1 MPVSYY
7 GGFCVFLLFDQIRVI
22 SRMQQTYHMRQYIL
36 WLMVALSSTL
46 CYLRADESEV
56 DELEKG
62 WTKLNNE
69 YVTAIYAARAY
80 EMPSNF
86 NRTNVPDDIL
96 GGNAPAEISFK
107 AELTDKCVNHQ
118 WVISGADDL
127 SQPYY
132 TTDDTDWTFTFNNP
146 GVSYVGLYAWGDDT
160 DMPTHPVHSYTITI
174 TDSYLGCPNAFSPN
188 GDGVNDEWKV
198 SYRSLREYECHIFN
212 RWGKEM
218 FSSRDPEQGWDG
230 KAGGKTVPA
239 GVYYYVITA
248 TGNDGQQY
256 KLGGDINILQF
267 K

>member
-1 MPVSYY
+1 
-7 GGFCVFLLFDQIRVI
+7 
-22 SRMQQTYHMRQYIL
+22 MQQTYHMRQYIL

-46 CYLRADESEV
+46 CYLRADETEG

>member
-1 MPVSYY
+1 
-7 GGFCVFLLFDQIRVI
+7 
-22 SRMQQTYHMRQYIL
+22 MRLHIL
-36 WLMVALSSTL
+36 WMLAAISTATSSVL
-46 CYLRADESEV
+46 AQAPDEE
-56 DELEKG
+56 EAEKG
-62 WTKLNNE
+62 WTKLNSD
-69 YVTAIYAARAY
+69 YATAIYAARVY
-80 EMPSNF
+80 DMPTNF

-96 GGNAPAEISFK
+96 GGNAPADICFK
-107 AELTDKCVNHQ
+107 AEVTDKCANIQ
-118 WVISGADDL
+118 WVISGAEDL

-146 GVSYVGLYAWGDDT
+146 GVSYVGLYAWGDEP
-160 DMPTHPVHSYTITI
+160 DMPTHPLYTYAVTI
-174 TDSYLGCPNAFSPN
+174 TDSYLACPNAFSPN

-230 KAGGKTVPA
+230 KSGGKTVPA
-239 GVYYYVITA
+239 GAYYYVITA

-256 KLGGDINILQF
+256 KLGGDINILHF

>member
-1 MPVSYY
+1 
-7 GGFCVFLLFDQIRVI
+7 
-22 SRMQQTYHMRQYIL
+22 MQQTYHMRQYIL

-46 CYLRADESEV
+46 CYLRADESED

-107 AELTDKCVNHQ
+107 AELTDKCMNHQ

-256 KLGGDINILQF
+256 KLGGDINILHF

>member
-1 MPVSYY
+1 MSAILQNYKSLNITHIIY
-7 GGFCVFLLFDQIRVI
+7 TQYMRL
-22 SRMQQTYHMRQYIL
+22 HML
-36 WLMVALSSTL
+36 CLMACLSASLVTVN
-46 CYLRADESEV
+46 ANDGSDEEPA
-56 DELEKG
+56 KG
-62 WTKLNNE
+62 WTKIDNE
-69 YVTAIYAARAY
+69 YATAVYAARAY
-80 EMPSNF
+80 DMPSNF
-86 NRTNVPDDIL
+86 NRTNVPEDIL
-96 GGNAPAEISFK
+96 GGNAPAEIRFQI
-107 AELTDKCVNHQ
+107 ETTDRCSNLL

-146 GVSYVGLYAWGDDT
+146 GTSYVGVYAWGDET
-160 DMPTHPVHSYTITI
+160 NMPTHPLHSYAVTV

-198 SYRSLREYECHIFN
+198 SYRSLRDYECHIFD

-239 GVYYYVITA
+239 GAYYYVIKA
-248 TGNDGQQY
+248 TGNDGQEY
-256 KLGGDINILQF
+256 KLGGDINILHL

>member
-1 MPVSYY
+1 MN
-7 GGFCVFLLFDQIRVI
+7 R
-22 SRMQQTYHMRQYIL
+22 YIL
-36 WLMVALSSTL
+36 SLLAALCSVCFATA
-46 CYLRADESEV
+46 ADEGD
-56 DELEKG
+56 DEPEKG

-69 YVTAIYAARAY
+69 FVTAIYAARVY
-80 EMPSNF
+80 DIPTNF
-86 NRTNVPDDIL
+86 NRENVSDDLL
-96 GGNAPAEISFK
+96 GGNAPADIRFQ
-107 AELTDKCVNHQ
+107 ATLTDKCFNIK

-132 TTDDTDWTFTFNNP
+132 ETDDIDWTFTFNNP
-146 GVSYVGLYAWGDDT
+146 GSSYVGLYAWGEDSE
-160 DMPTHPVHSYTITI
+160 MPTHPVHTFTVTV
-174 TDSYLGCPNAFSPN
+174 TDSYLACPNAFSPN

-239 GVYYYVITA
+239 GAYYYVIQA

-256 KLGGDINILQF
+256 KLGGDINILHF

>member
-1 MPVSYY
+1 
-7 GGFCVFLLFDQIRVI
+7 
-22 SRMQQTYHMRQYIL
+22 MRLHIL
-36 WLMVALSSTL
+36 WMLAAISTATSSVL
-46 CYLRADESEV
+46 AQAPEE
-56 DELEKG
+56 EEAEKG
-62 WTKLNNE
+62 WTKLNSD
-69 YVTAIYAARAY
+69 YATAIYAARVY
-80 EMPSNF
+80 DMPTNF

-96 GGNAPAEISFK
+96 GGNAPADICFK
-107 AELTDKCVNHQ
+107 AEVTDKCANIQ
-118 WVISGADDL
+118 WVISGAEDL

-146 GVSYVGLYAWGDDT
+146 GVSYVGLYAWGDEP
-160 DMPTHPVHSYTITI
+160 DMPTHPLHTYAVTI
-174 TDSYLGCPNAFSPN
+174 TDSYLACSNAFSPN

-230 KAGGKTVPA
+230 KSGGKTVPA
-239 GVYYYVITA
+239 GAYYYVITA

-256 KLGGDINILQF
+256 KLGGDINILHF